1 MLVLGGAFALT
12 IFAYLTVE
20 SGGTGELGAAAPT
33 RVRQRTLGAKTRWR

>member
-20 SGGTGELGAAAPT
+20 SGGAGELGATAPT
-33 RVRQRTLGAKTRWR
+33 RIAPRSPGTKIRWR